1 MIKIEHL
8 TKKYG
13 EGDSCCLALN
23 DVSADI
29 QENTFTVITGKS
41 GSGKT
46 TLLNMI
52 GLIDKPDSGRHCFS
66 GIRILQKRQ
75 REICSTKE

>member
-1 MIKIEHL
+1 M
-8 TKKYG
+8 
-13 EGDSCCLALN
+13 SALN

-52 GLIDKPDSGRHCFS
+52 GLIDKPDSGSILVEDRNILDYGKKDCLRYRREMIGMVFQFFS
-66 GIRILQKRQ
+66 
-75 REICSTKE
+75 